1 MHLQHFPLQLSS
13 YASAADYS
21 PSEAAELSARLE
33 LLERLCRRFRA
44 RGSSHLLQM
53 AESWSDQLEQYY
65 ASTGA
70 ALGSKQAGLG

>member
-1 MHLQHFPLQLSS
+1 MLSFCFHAPQLSC

-44 RGSSHLLQM
+44 RGSSQLLQM
-53 AESWSDQLEQYY
+53 AQQWSDQLEQYY
-65 ASTGA
+65 ASIGEA
-70 ALGSKQAGLG
+70 RG